1 MGIDFKEKLD
11 SVVGGKIAIFIPMLR
26 KIYYIKAVEFN
37 KKHKALKN
45 HEDWRM
51 RYFFIVTRSEA
62 EEIEGALKA
71 LENNG

>member
-11 SVVGGKIAIFIPMLR
+11 SIVGGKIAIFIPMMR
-26 KIYYIKAVEFN
+26 KIYYIKAVDFN

-51 RYFFIVTRSEA
+51 RYFFIITREEA
-62 EEIEGALKA
+62 ENISIAINTLD
-71 LENNG
+71 NV